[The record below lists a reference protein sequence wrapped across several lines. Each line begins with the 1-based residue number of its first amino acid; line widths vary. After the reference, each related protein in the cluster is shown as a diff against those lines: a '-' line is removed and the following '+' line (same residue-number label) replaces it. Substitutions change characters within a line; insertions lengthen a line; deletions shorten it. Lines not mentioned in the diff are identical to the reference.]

1 MTTPPFRKDVVVAP
15 MPGGDGFDWVGDGL
29 LEDPL
34 IFTVTGAIEQLS
46 EGRCG

>member
-1 MTTPPFRKDVVVAP
+1 MTPPTFRKDVVVAAV
-15 MPGGDGFDWVGDGL
+15 PGGDGLDRLGCGL

-46 EGRCG
+46 